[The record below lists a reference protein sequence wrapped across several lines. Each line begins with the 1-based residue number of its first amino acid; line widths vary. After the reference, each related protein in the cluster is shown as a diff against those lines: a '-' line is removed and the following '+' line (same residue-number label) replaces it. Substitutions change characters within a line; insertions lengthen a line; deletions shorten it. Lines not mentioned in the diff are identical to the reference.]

1 MQSAHDND
9 SFLPDDHTVPI
20 MEPERLQEAGSYLT
34 LDEFDKMTRLF
45 AMPAED
51 FPPATPS
58 QCLSVRFCR
67 DIELKGARLVNLYP
81 CSYYQILLL
90 VDKTLDSCAFFFILI
105 AFIFFCYSST
115 RFMPLNNPET
125 IYWQTNQKCNGK
137 SICTTFFSLKMAT
150 KHMDTASY
158 VFRKNQ

>member
-81 CSYYQILLL
+81 CSYYKILLL
-90 VDKTLDSCAFFFILI
+90 VDKTLDSCAFFLLV
-105 AFIFFCYSST
+105 SLLS
-115 RFMPLNNPET
+115 
-125 IYWQTNQKCNGK
+125 
-137 SICTTFFSLKMAT
+137 FFSVIPQLDLCHLIIRRQFIGKPTRSAMGKAYAP
-150 KHMDTASY
+150 H
-158 VFRKNQ
+158 FFL